1 MRSFFATFIDIWR
14 LFTGHDGANSYR
26 WNPVRKFKGMLN
38 MAKNLTVGTGT
49 RINKLEG
56 SKQALVHKRDKKTE
70 RNREKV

>member
-1 MRSFFATFIDIWR
+1 
-14 LFTGHDGANSYR
+14 
-26 WNPVRKFKGMLN
+26 